1 MKNTFKTYIE
11 EIEYAKFIFLDL
23 GRFPTLQEDRRKHAA
38 HNAVCEE
45 VIKNHQVLGYN
56 GDLTDRQ
63 AIGKFVCLKEGRKDL
78 VDWAN

>member
-1 MKNTFKTYIE
+1 MSNNFKAYIE
-11 EIEYAKFIFLDL
+11 ELDYAKFVFLEL
-23 GRFPTLQEDRRKHAA
+23 GRFPTIQEDKRKHAA

-45 VIKNHQVLGYN
+45 VVKNFKVLGYT

-63 AIGKFVCLKEGRKDL
+63 AIGKFVCLKEGRRDL